1 MENEIKLKLKER
13 GFSDKTLLN
22 NRGLID
28 AVIEESQ
35 AKQLNLSGVSQQREL
50 LIAYSKA
57 VIRLSAWDVSKKNYN
72 TRNR

>member
-22 NRGLID
+22 NRGLIG